1 MVTNSLKN
9 MRYSNMILKIIVGMS
24 PGYSTVSFRTI
35 PPGLAVIGCPTYTDI
50 SLSNKDGSL
59 KRFRSLK
66 TLYSF
71 LNKVYQWPIHP
82 DLAGKDLL
90 LSTVDLLVL

>member
-1 MVTNSLKN
+1 MVAKTLKN

-24 PGYSTVSFRTI
+24 PGYSTVSFRST
-35 PPGLAVIGCPTYTDI
+35 PPGLPMTGCPTYTEVF
-50 SLSNKDGSL
+50 LTNKDGSL

-71 LNKVYQWPIHP
+71 LNEVYHWPIHP
-82 DLAGKDLL
+82 DLAEKDLL